1 MREPQLPNTPRDPN
15 WNNMFINIASNRLMG
30 FLDTK
35 CLAFITIKSR
45 KKCVDEKKPV
55 CVLSRNHVSLFFVRT
70 LLLLFARVCENL
82 SQRDN
87 ARWCEREIYPSCC
100 WPKLEWSRPSSWCA
114 SILYFLRLCAFIY
127 IGIDNRYKKIRKNIT
142 IYCFAKHISIE
153 NPQPHNHTLS
163 VDLCVSAYPNLLYY
177 LPNKSMKGG
186 MREFN
191 CDTYVYSCSQIIH
204 MDGWIYK

>member
-1 MREPQLPNTPRDPN
+1 
-15 WNNMFINIASNRLMG
+15 MFH
-30 FLDTK
+30 F
-35 CLAFITIKSR
+35 
-45 KKCVDEKKPV
+45 
-55 CVLSRNHVSLFFVRT
+55 FFVRT

-87 ARWCEREIYPSCC
+87 ARWCEREIHPSCC
-100 WPKLEWSRPSSWCA
+100 WPKQEWSRPSSWCA
-114 SILYFLRLCAFIY
+114 SILNYSSNSNHDRHNHTLNIYIYIYFLRLCAFIY